1 MKEGTPNLLIV
12 LTRNLDLATR
22 SNKKCWHPVL
32 PVKNCIPSLRSEESS
47 SFIGTSPNVELPL
60 QCAGESERVR
70 ESQRESEGVRER
82 IMVQEPQALASLTEI

>member
-1 MKEGTPNLLIV
+1 MIV
-12 LTRNLDLATR
+12 LTRNLDLVTR

-47 SFIGTSPNVELPL
+47 SFVGTSPNVELPL